1 MLESI
6 RAYRNNPLIAAAG
19 QIRSE
24 DEWLET
30 LGSWPALDD
39 AERALLPHERIHVA
53 TSVFSEVFVPRPAVI
68 DLAMD
73 IDLMLRQSYVQR
85 NPMDGSR
92 ARLLATIPTTEAEIE
107 AIVKASAG
115 KRIITSSLAG
125 VSGVGKS
132 TAIERI
138 LTSYPQVVFHEEP
151 GLTQVLWLKLDVPAN
166 GSVKQLA
173 MAFIAE
179 LEAVLGEKLPYNV
192 SDRKS
197 VNTLLLYMMRL
208 CATYSIGLLVID
220 EVQNLTAKKSEGR
233 EVMLNVFQEIC
244 NTIHV
249 ALFVIGTT
257 KALELFATG
266 GRIERRMTAF
276 GSYVWDRLQD
286 DEEWEAMLDTFWYY
300 QLTDETAD
308 LTDEL
313 RAFLY
318 DATQGIVAL
327 LPALLNL
334 AQNRAILAKK
344 PAVTLDILAWV
355 AANRFKPMH
364 RALEALRSGDVTRQA
379 AFEDLY
385 SVDFLEMV
393 QKVRMRE
400 FADAKAKAPRR
411 AKNLSPKRK
420 ALLALIDLG
429 YDIELAEGAI
439 DEVCDEPGLTATQI
453 VKRAREILSP
463 VQVEATPA
471 PGDLRY
477 AVSRD
482 AG

>member
-1 MLESI
+1 MLDSI
-6 RAYRNNPLIAAAG
+6 TAYRGNPLIAAAG

-30 LGSWPALDD
+30 LSSLPAIDA
-39 AERALLPHERIHVA
+39 AERSLLPHERIHVA

-68 DLAMD
+68 DLAMN

-85 NPMDGSR
+85 NPLNGAR
-92 ARLLATIPTTEAEIE
+92 TRLLATLPTTEAEIE
-107 AIVKASAG
+107 AIVKACAG

-138 LTSYPQVVFHEEP
+138 LATYPQLVFHEED
-151 GLTQVLWLKLDVPAN
+151 GLTQVMWLKLDVPAN
-166 GSVKQLA
+166 GSIKQLA
-173 MAFIAE
+173 LAFIAE
-179 LEAVLGEKLPYNV
+179 LEAVLGEKLPIKV
-192 SDRKS
+192 GDSTS
-197 VNTLLLYMMRL
+197 VNTLLLHMMRL
-208 CATYSIGLLVID
+208 SANYSIGLLVID
-220 EVQNLTAKKSEGR
+220 EVQNLAAKKSEGR

-286 DEEWEAMLDTFWYY
+286 DDEWNAMLEAFWYY
-300 QLTDETAD
+300 QLTDQDAD
-308 LTDEL
+308 LTEDI

-334 AQNRAILAKK
+334 AQNRAILAQK
-344 PAVTLDILAWV
+344 PTVTLDILAWV
-355 AANRFKPMH
+355 LAQRFKPMH
-364 RALEALRSGDVTRQA
+364 RALAALRSGDVARQA
-379 AFEDLY
+379 EFEDLY
-385 SVDFLEMV
+385 SQDFLEIV

-400 FADAKAKAPRR
+400 FEEAKGKAPLR
-411 AKNLSPKRK
+411 AKHLPPKRK
-420 ALLALIDLG
+420 ALLVLLDMA

-439 DEVCDEPGLTATQI
+439 EQVCDEPGLSSAQI

-463 VQVEATPA
+463 VQVEAAPQ
-471 PGDLRY
+471 PGDLRFERTDGP
-477 AVSRD
+477 A
-482 AG
+482 